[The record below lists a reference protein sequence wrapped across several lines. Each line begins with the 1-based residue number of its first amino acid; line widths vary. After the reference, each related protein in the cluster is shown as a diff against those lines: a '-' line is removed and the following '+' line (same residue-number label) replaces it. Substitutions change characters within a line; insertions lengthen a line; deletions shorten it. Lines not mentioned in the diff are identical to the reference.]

1 MLVEWGVGGDADGMT
16 KRWRRWGWGG
26 VRYTLY
32 GYSGRFEIRSY
43 VTGRGKGDWE
53 GDEVRF
59 EMCIRIYVATS
70 AVSTHQCIY
79 TVDL

>member
-16 KRWRRWGWGG
+16 KRWRRWRWGG

-43 VTGRGKGDWE
+43 VTGGEGRETGK
-53 GDEVRF
+53 VMR
-59 EMCIRIYVATS
+59 
-70 AVSTHQCIY
+70 
-79 TVDL
+79 